1 MMSVRT
7 SKFSR
12 WLAIATLFTVVLT
25 VSVPFYCSTGWCC
38 AKHQTEQQQDAPKAS
53 CCAAK
58 SETQVQSSESGSCC
72 DRQAHSTTPDT
83 NKCDGGCATG
93 CCRLAAMPYVLSP
106 IVKILISTP
115 ATLLTPAAVLNTGIE
130 LSDYIPQPPRVLSA

>member
-7 SKFSR
+7 NHITR
-12 WLAIATLFTVVLT
+12 WLALATLFAVVLT

-38 AKHQTEQQQDAPKAS
+38 SKHQTEQTQVTQKAS

-72 DRQAHSTTPDT
+72 DRQAHSKTPDS
-83 NKCDGGCATG
+83 NKCESGCATG

-106 IVKILISTP
+106 IVMIQISAP
-115 ATLLTPAAVLNTGIE
+115 VSLLTPVPVMNTGIE